1 MKSLMTILLVVTSNY
16 SFALTQDQYI
26 IQKPPVELSEDWII
40 AQYGNEIVTLGDYWS
55 RIRFERWLFWR
66 SLKQLAEQE
75 GEAVLNLANLQNP
88 YRETIQTIVNFLSD
102 EIEFAEFV
110 WERLTREAFYRFAAH
125 TREITIEPCE
135 ILEAWALLISWPI
148 SINCKDNSDFAE
160 ARSQFINE
168 ANYFSDITDSALEN
182 SIKAQLLYS
191 DLREAVR
198 LELPS
203 VNKVTSTR
211 ARQIRSDN
219 ITDANSAMNDL
230 RAGADFT
237 TTMLEY
243 GADPDSYG
251 NSGDLGYVT
260 RGVLTPDMDQVL
272 FSAKIGELIGP
283 IESEYG
289 FHIAQVTDIAPQ
301 LNLRHIQVD
310 SFDVAESLKQELLA
324 GADFA
329 SLAQRYSTDI
339 PTSQNG
345 GNIGFLTRTQLLP
358 ELEDSIF
365 AASVGDLLGPL
376 PSQFGYHLIEILD
389 ERPRNLLAQARLIM
403 VNSLVLA
410 EQLLEELNAGAK
422 FSDLVREYSNHQESV
437 RSGGS
442 IGYIRPDTERLP
454 RNIVD
459 LIFSKKSGEFIGPI
473 QNDNAYIL
481 IQVTDLRDEA
491 FAIRIRHI
499 LVSNEEQAEEILLSL
514 KQGEE
519 FFSLAREYSL
529 DPSTRGQD
537 GDTLA
542 YFTQGEKSGSFI
554 PIEIP
559 VAISE
564 VISDIDVGEIAGP
577 IETKDGYFII
587 KIEDRF
593 TRFLNPLEM
602 DEALDVEVNRWFQEQ
617 PIIQMANQN
626 KIWQTYLPEQPL
638 PSDVSLLLSIIDQ
651 YLQTNN

>member
-1 MKSLMTILLVVTSNY
+1 MKSLMTLLLVVTSNF

-26 IQKPPVELSEDWII
+26 IQKPPVGLSEDLII
-40 AQYGNEIVTLGDYWS
+40 AQYGNETVKLGDYWS

-66 SLKQLAEQE
+66 SLKQLAEKE

-88 YRETIQTIVNFLSD
+88 YRETIQTIVNFLSN
-102 EIEFAEFV
+102 EMEFAEFV

-125 TREITIEPCE
+125 SREITIEPCE
-135 ILEAWALLISWPI
+135 ILEAWALLISWPF
-148 SINCKDNSDFAE
+148 SIDCKDNNDFAQ

-168 ANYFSDITDSALEN
+168 ANYFSNITDSALEN

-191 DLREAVR
+191 DLRDAVR

-203 VNKVTSTR
+203 VNEVTSTR

-219 ITDANSAMNDL
+219 FTDANSAMNDL

-243 GADPDSYG
+243 GADSDSYG
-251 NSGDLGYVT
+251 NSGDLGFVT

-283 IESEYG
+283 IDSEYG
-289 FHIAQVTDIAPQ
+289 FHIVQVTDIAPQ
-301 LNLRHIQVD
+301 FNLRHIQVD
-310 SFDVAESLKQELLA
+310 SFEVAESLKQELLA

-358 ELEDSIF
+358 ELEDIVF

-403 VNSLVLA
+403 VDSLALA
-410 EQLLEELNAGAK
+410 EQLLEELNAGAN
-422 FSDLVREYSNHQESV
+422 FPDLVREYSSHQESV

-442 IGYIRPDTERLP
+442 IGYIRPDSERLP

-459 LIFSKKSGEFIGPI
+459 MIFNKKSGEFIGPI
-473 QNDNAYIL
+473 QNDNVYLL
-481 IQVTDLRDEA
+481 IQVTDFRDEA
-491 FAIRIRHI
+491 FAIRVRHI
-499 LVSNEEQAEEILLSL
+499 LMSSKKQAEEILLSL
-514 KQGEE
+514 KQGGE

-529 DPSTRGQD
+529 DPSARGQD

-559 VAISE
+559 AAIGE
-564 VISDIDVGEIAGP
+564 VISDLDVGEITGP
-577 IETKDGYFII
+577 IETMDGYFII

-602 DEALDVEVNRWFQEQ
+602 DEALDIAVNRWFQEQ
-617 PIIQMANQN
+617 PFIQMANRSE
-626 KIWQTYLPEQPL
+626 IWQTYLPEQPM
-638 PSDVSLLLSIIDQ
+638 PSDVSLLLSIVDQ

>member
-1 MKSLMTILLVVTSNY
+1 MKSLMNLLLVIASNF

-26 IQKPPVELSEDWII
+26 IEKPPVELSEDLII
-40 AQYGNEIVTLGDYWS
+40 AQYGNETVTLGDYWS

-66 SLKQLAEQE
+66 SLKQLAEKE
-75 GEAVLNLANLQNP
+75 GEAVLDLANLQNP
-88 YRETIQTIVNFLSD
+88 YRETIQTIVNFLSND
-102 EIEFAEFV
+102 MEFSKFV

-125 TREITIEPCE
+125 TREITIDPCE
-135 ILEAWALLISWPI
+135 VLEAWALLISWPF

-168 ANYFSDITDSALEN
+168 AKYFSDITVSALEN
-182 SIKAQLLYS
+182 SILAQLLYS

-203 VNKVTSTR
+203 VNEVTSTR

-243 GADPDSYG
+243 GADSDSYG

-260 RGVLTPDMDQVL
+260 RGVLTPNMDQVL

-339 PTSQNG
+339 PTSQNE
-345 GNIGFLTRTQLLP
+345 GNIGYLTRTQLLP
-358 ELEDSIF
+358 EIEDIIF

-389 ERPRNLLAQARLIM
+389 ERPRNLLAQVRLIM
-403 VNSLVLA
+403 VDSLALA
-410 EQLLEELNAGAK
+410 EQLLEELNASAN
-422 FSDLVREYSNHQESV
+422 FPDIVSEYSSHQESV

-473 QNDNAYIL
+473 QNDNAYLL
-481 IQVTDLRDEA
+481 IQITDLRDEA
-491 FAIRIRHI
+491 FAIRVRHI
-499 LVSNEEQAEEILLSL
+499 LVSNVEKAEEILLSL
-514 KQGEE
+514 KLGEE
-519 FFSLAREYSL
+519 FSSLAREYSL
-529 DPSTRGQD
+529 DPSARGQD

-554 PIEIP
+554 LSEIP
-559 VAISE
+559 VTIGEALSNL
-564 VISDIDVGEIAGP
+564 DVGEITGP

-593 TRFLNPLEM
+593 TRYLNSFR
-602 DEALDVEVNRWFQEQ
+602 NG
-617 PIIQMANQN
+617 
-626 KIWQTYLPEQPL
+626 
-638 PSDVSLLLSIIDQ
+638 
-651 YLQTNN
+651 

>member
-1 MKSLMTILLVVTSNY
+1 MKSLMNLLLVIASNF

-26 IQKPPVELSEDWII
+26 IEKPPVELSEDLII
-40 AQYGNEIVTLGDYWS
+40 AQYGNETVTLGDYWS

-66 SLKQLAEQE
+66 SLKQLAEKE
-75 GEAVLNLANLQNP
+75 GEAVLDLANLQNP
-88 YRETIQTIVNFLSD
+88 YRETIQTIVNFLSND
-102 EIEFAEFV
+102 MEFSKFV

-125 TREITIEPCE
+125 TREITIDPCE
-135 ILEAWALLISWPI
+135 ILEAWALFISWPF

-168 ANYFSDITDSALEN
+168 AKYFSDITVSALEN
-182 SIKAQLLYS
+182 SILAQLLYS

-203 VNKVTSTR
+203 VNEVTSTR

-243 GADPDSYG
+243 GADSDSYG

-260 RGVLTPDMDQVL
+260 RGVLTPNMDQVL

-339 PTSQNG
+339 PTSQNE
-345 GNIGFLTRTQLLP
+345 GNIGYLTRTQLLP
-358 ELEDSIF
+358 EIEDIIF

-389 ERPRNLLAQARLIM
+389 ERPRNLLAQVRLIM
-403 VNSLVLA
+403 VDSLALA
-410 EQLLEELNAGAK
+410 EQLLEELNASAN
-422 FSDLVREYSNHQESV
+422 FPDIVSEYSSHQESV

-473 QNDNAYIL
+473 QNDNAYLL
-481 IQVTDLRDEA
+481 IQITDLRDEA
-491 FAIRIRHI
+491 FAIRVRHI
-499 LVSNEEQAEEILLSL
+499 LVSNVEKAEEILLSL
-514 KQGEE
+514 KLGEE
-519 FFSLAREYSL
+519 FSSLAREYSL
-529 DPSTRGQD
+529 DPSARGQD

-554 PIEIP
+554 LSEIP
-559 VAISE
+559 VTIGEAL
-564 VISDIDVGEIAGP
+564 SDLDVGEITGP

-593 TRFLNPLEM
+593 TRYLNPLEM
-602 DEALDVEVNRWFQEQ
+602 DEALDVAVNRWFQEQ
-617 PIIQMANQN
+617 PIIQMANQSE
-626 KIWQTYLPEQPL
+626 IWQTYLPEQPL